1 MQARKQPGQAAAMG
15 AWGSVA
21 SPLSTPATPRAGMR
35 PTRHCLLWPAMAL
48 LALCQTA
55 AHGANAASTTA
66 GPSVPDQVVRELR
79 AASRARSQLLKE
91 EQAWAMEKEK
101 LLLLK
106 SAIENEAQRHTR
118 LAADAKRQESALE
131 AGSAQLAAQ
140 RDRLVLVEA
149 MIDALAQR
157 LEAALDELHE
167 RALPGLIPPDQAA
180 AILDPGQRLTAA
192 AQRLAQAKHR
202 AEMSSIEIVSGR
214 LGSQTLTVKLLRLG
228 SVASWWVSLDER
240 QAGTARAEAGGLV
253 LTLAATAEGAAEIKT
268 ALAIAEG
275 RAAPEWVV
283 LPMQHVKLHKT
294 PSGSQ

>member
-1 MQARKQPGQAAAMG
+1 
-15 AWGSVA
+15 
-21 SPLSTPATPRAGMR
+21 
-35 PTRHCLLWPAMAL
+35 
-48 LALCQTA
+48 
-55 AHGANAASTTA
+55 
-66 GPSVPDQVVRELR
+66 VPDQVLRELR

-91 EQAWAMEKEK
+91 EQAWAMGKEK

-106 SAIENEAQRHTR
+106 SAIESEAQRHAE
-118 LAADAKRQESALE
+118 LAADAKRQESALR

-140 RDRLVLVEA
+140 SDRLVLVEA

-157 LEAALDELHE
+157 LETALDDLDE
-167 RALPGLIPPDQAA
+167 RCLPGLIPPDQAA

-202 AEMSSIEIVSGR
+202 AETSSVEIVSGR
-214 LGSQTLTVKLLRLG
+214 LGPRTLTVKLLRLG
-228 SVASWWVSLDER
+228 AVAAWWVSLDER
-240 QAGTARAEAGGLV
+240 QAGTARAEPGGLT
-253 LTLAATAEGAAEIKT
+253 LTVAATPEDAAAIRR

-283 LPMQHVKLHKT
+283 LPMQDVKLHKT